1 MNSTSTMGSRIKEM
15 RLKKGMTQEQ
25 LAEQLFIKKSIV
37 SCYENNR
44 IDIKQSRIEALADIL
59 DTTIEYLINGFEQE
73 DPIMDEIIYIVK
85 GIKNQEIKNAI
96 LEQIKVMSNLEKKL
110 EEK

>member
-15 RLKKGMTQEQ
+15 RLQKGMTQEQ

-37 SCYENNR
+37 SCYENNH

-59 DTTIEYLINGFEQE
+59 DTTVEYLINGFEQE
-73 DPIMDEIIYIVK
+73 DPIMDEIIYIMK
-85 GIKNQEIKNAI
+85 GIRSQEIKNAI
-96 LEQIKVMSNLEKKL
+96 LEHVKVMFNLEKNL